1 MCVWNPQLKPG
12 ILASFRRTP
21 KRVVLRL
28 WAVYSSPAP
37 SGRHVLTLLL
47 LCCCLA
53 ATTGGLLYHW
63 LAGTLSYSPRLSVHI
78 ACVYSALMLLAS
90 FLCHPLRCVLT
101 MTLPVVCTK
110 QGRKLLLSASV
121 MVLILNVVPN
131 MALNFGAVAQVL
143 RCTTEGFTRS
153 LLNSSRPLNEAK
165 QDLVRKMQGTN
176 LWSNINLK
184 KFAQLTNVDVS
195 EVKVRFMQ
203 MIGQIEQNF
212 SQTKELLQTGLLLA
226 NRVLAALFVALLVF
240 ESLLYLKSYL
250 SSVRFCNGSKELL
263 QKEPA
268 GPRCPLSSLRCGIRS
283 HERSACAVALLLVTF
298 YFLAI
303 TLTVTL
309 DYVVYH
315 VVNLI
320 IPWLINFPST
330 SAIFDVSFMVG

>member
-1 MCVWNPQLKPG
+1 M
-12 ILASFRRTP
+12 
-21 KRVVLRL
+21 
-28 WAVYSSPAP
+28 
-37 SGRHVLTLLL
+37 LTLLL

-53 ATTGGLLYHW
+53 ATTGGLLYRW
-63 LAGTLSYSPRLSVHI
+63 LAGTLSYSPRLSVQT

-101 MTLPVVCTK
+101 MTLPVICTK

-121 MVLILNVVPN
+121 MVLVLNVVPN

-153 LLNSSRPLNEAK
+153 LLNSSRPLNKAK
-165 QDLVRKMQGTN
+165 QDLVEEMQRTN
-176 LWSNINLK
+176 FWSNVNQLK

-212 SQTKELLQTGLLLA
+212 SQTKELLQSGLLLA

-240 ESLLYLKSYL
+240 ESLVYLKSYL

-263 QKEPA
+263 QKVAA
-268 GPRCPLSSLRCGIRS
+268 GPRCPLSSLRCGIRT
-283 HERSACAVALLLVTF
+283 HERSSCAVALLLVTF

-309 DYVVYH
+309 DYVVYQ
-315 VVNLI
+315 VIDLI
-320 IPWLINFPST
+320 IPWLLNFPST
-330 SAIFDVSFMVG
+330 SAIFDVSFKVG

>member
-1 MCVWNPQLKPG
+1 MLH
-12 ILASFRRTP
+12 
-21 KRVVLRL
+21 L
-28 WAVYSSPAP
+28 WAVYSSSVP
-37 SGRHVLTLLL
+37 SGRDVLTLLL

-63 LAGTLSYSPRLSVHI
+63 LAGTLNYSPRLSVQT

-165 QDLVRKMQGTN
+165 ANLVVEMQKTN
-176 LWSNINLK
+176 LWSNIKQLE

-250 SSVRFCNGSKELL
+250 SSVRFCNSTKELL

-283 HERSACAVALLLVTF
+283 HERSSCAVALLLVTL

-303 TLTVTL
+303 TLTVML

-315 VVNLI
+315 VVDLI
-320 IPWLINFPST
+320 IPWLLNFPST
-330 SAIFDVSFMVG
+330 TAIFDVSFKVG